1 MTHSV
6 PNRNWSYPTAIKFG
20 VGRIAELAEH
30 CAGAGVKKPLFVT
43 DKALASLPITAQALD
58 ILEAAGLGRAVFS
71 EVDPNP
77 NEQNMQDG
85 IKVYRAGGH
94 DGFRCAG

>member
-30 CAGAGVKKPLFVT
+30 AKSSA
-43 DKALASLPITAQALD
+43 
-58 ILEAAGLGRAVFS
+58 
-71 EVDPNP
+71 
-77 NEQNMQDG
+77 
-85 IKVYRAGGH
+85 
-94 DGFRCAG
+94 